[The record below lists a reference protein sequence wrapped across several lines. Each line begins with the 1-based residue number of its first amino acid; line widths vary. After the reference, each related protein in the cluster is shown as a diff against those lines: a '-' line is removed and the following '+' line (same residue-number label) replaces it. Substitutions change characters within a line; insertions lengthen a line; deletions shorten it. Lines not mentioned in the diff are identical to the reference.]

1 MSKLIGVD
9 AFGSVLKKFHE
20 TGELDTNE
28 IYPYRIEGLG
38 KNLIPGATDF
48 EAIDEFIKVTDEE
61 SAHTAREISK
71 TEGIFAGYTCGAVMQ
86 ATKQLDAKGFFGKDS
101 NVVLI
106 FPDHGSRYMS
116 KIYSDE
122 WMENQGFLNNTTVEE
137 TPQIQ
142 NRKVYSKTELRSMRD
157 IFDRIREN
165 KGPLGKW
172 ASQAEGYFVFP
183 KLEGPISNR
192 MMFQGKEVITWSIND
207 YLGLA
212 NLPEIKKVDGDTA
225 AEYGSAYPMGA
236 RMMSG
241 IMSAI
246 DALVN
251 KDDII
256 VYDVD
261 CHACIID
268 GVRLHMGKRFTFK
281 HNDIESLE
289 VNLERATK
297 MSEQTGGGILVIS
310 EGVFGM
316 RGQQG
321 KLKEI
326 VALKKKYGFRLLV
339 DDAHGFGTLGK
350 TGAGAG
356 EEQGVQD
363 DIDVYFATFAKS
375 MASIGAFLA
384 ADQEIIDYL
393 KYNLRSQMFAKSL
406 PMVYVKGALKRLDML
421 RTMPQLKEKLW
432 ENVDAL
438 QNGLKEKGFD
448 IGTTTS
454 CVTPVYL
461 NGSIPEAMALV
472 KDLRENYGIFCSI
485 VVYPVIPKGLNF
497 IKNDSYCNPYFR
509 RYSHHFRCFLC
520 N

>member
-1 MSKLIGVD
+1 
-9 AFGSVLKKFHE
+9 
-20 TGELDTNE
+20 
-28 IYPYRIEGLG
+28 
-38 KNLIPGATDF
+38 
-48 EAIDEFIKVTDEE
+48 
-61 SAHTAREISK
+61 
-71 TEGIFAGYTCGAVMQ
+71 
-86 ATKQLDAKGFFGKDS
+86 
-101 NVVLI
+101 
-106 FPDHGSRYMS
+106 
-116 KIYSDE
+116 
-122 WMENQGFLNNTTVEE
+122 
-137 TPQIQ
+137 
-142 NRKVYSKTELRSMRD
+142 MRD
-157 IFDRIREN
+157 LFDRIIEN

-192 MMFQGKEVITWSIND
+192 MKFQGKDVITWSIND

-212 NLPEIKKVDGDTA
+212 NLPEIKKVDGEA
-225 AEYGSAYPMGA
+225 ALEHGAAYPMGA

-241 IMSAI
+241 HTDFHEQLQNELAEFVHKDAAYLLNFGYQGFMSVI
-246 DALVN
+246 DALVS

-281 HNDIESLE
+281 HNDPESLE
-289 VNLERATK
+289 KNLERATK
-297 MSEQTGGGILVIS
+297 LANETGGGILVIS

-316 RGQQG
+316 RGEQG
-321 KLKEI
+321 ILKEI
-326 VALKKKYGFRLLV
+326 VDLKKKYQFRLLV

-363 DIDVYFATFAKS
+363 EIDVYLATFAKS
-375 MASIGAFLA
+375 MASIGAFVA
-384 ADQEIIDYL
+384 ADKEIIEYL

-421 RTMPQLKEKLW
+421 RTTPELKAKLW
-432 ENVDAL
+432 ENVNAL
-438 QNGLKEKGFD
+438 QNGLKERGFD

-472 KDLRENYGIFCSI
+472 KDLRENHGIFCSI
-485 VVYPVIPKGLNF
+485 VVYPVIPKGLILLRLIPTATHTITDIEETLVAFSAIRERLQNGTY
-497 IKNDSYCNPYFR
+497 KRLSAAVAAAMGE
-509 RYSHHFRCFLC
+509 
-520 N
+520 